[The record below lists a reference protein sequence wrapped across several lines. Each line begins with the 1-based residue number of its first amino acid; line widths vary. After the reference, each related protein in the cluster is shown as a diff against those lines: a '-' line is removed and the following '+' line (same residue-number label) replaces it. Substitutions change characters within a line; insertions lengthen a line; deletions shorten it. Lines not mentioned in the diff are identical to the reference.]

1 MSAIFPGAVPTQAQM
16 WTAVN
21 GIATTLNGDIDSLVA
36 TVNVIDTTNFPSTG
50 YIVIDSE
57 VIKYTGKTGTSFT
70 GCTRGADGSTAAAH
84 SSTATVNAFAV
95 ADHHNKVTEE
105 INAIAT
111 LIGSNA
117 QDLDL
122 TGRTA
127 GFGIKMKSLDGAHV
141 WRYYPDADGAWIGVQ
156 IS

>member
-21 GIATTLNGDIDSLVA
+21 GIATTLNGDIDSIV
-36 TVNVIDTTNFPSTG
+36 VVINVIDTTSFPATG
-50 YIVIDSE
+50 YITIDSE

-70 GCTRGADGSTAAAH
+70 GCTRGSDGTSAAPH
-84 SSTATVNAFAV
+84 SSTATVSAFAV
-95 ADHHNKVTEE
+95 ADHHNKHSEE
-105 INAIAT
+105 ITAIAT
-111 LIGSNA
+111 LIGSNG

-122 TGRTA
+122 SGRTS
-127 GFGIKMKSLDGAHV
+127 GFGIKMTSEDGAHV
-141 WRYYPDADGAWIGVQ
+141 WRFLVDADGAWIGRM